1 LVRPSVLS
9 MLRRAAVWLGLERD
23 VAVMVAAVLLITA
36 GTQLWVKYMPKY
48 LQYLGAGV
56 AVIAFYGFLVQF
68 LGAFYQYPGGVLVD
82 RLGAKNALVVF
93 AAVSILG
100 YLLCLL
106 ADSWPLLL
114 AAVPLI
120 LVWDAMS
127 SPAVFTLIGD
137 VLGRR
142 RRAMGFSVQSILKRL
157 PIIVA
162 PPLGGYLI
170 ERLGFSGGMRVGFA
184 ASIVAAIAAIA
195 LQRRFYTPRAR
206 RAPGRAG
213 LLWLWGSMGAPLKRL
228 LVSDILART
237 AGYMVKVFIV
247 LYVLDVVGAAPLT
260 YGLLVSL
267 QMVASIASYLPAA
280 KLADIYGRR
289 PFVAATFTLFG
300 LFPLAFALVR
310 TPELLPLPFL
320 LAGLRE
326 IGEPARK
333 ALIVDLSGEEYRG
346 QVIGLYYLIRETLT
360 MGAPLVG
367 GALWA
372 LDPRL
377 TFYAAGLVGLASA
390 AIYLASTREK

>member
-1 LVRPSVLS
+1 
-9 MLRRAAVWLGLERD
+9 MLRRAAIWLGLERD
-23 VAVMVAAVLLITA
+23 IAVMVVAVFLITA

-48 LQYLGAGV
+48 LQYLGASV
-56 AVIAFYGFLVQF
+56 AVIAFYGFLTQF

-82 RLGAKNALVVF
+82 RLGAKNALIVF
-93 AAVSILG
+93 AAISILG
-100 YLLCLL
+100 YTLCLI
-106 ADSWPLLL
+106 ADSWLLLL
-114 AAVPLI
+114 AAIPLI

-127 SPAVFTLIGD
+127 SPAIFTLIGD
-137 VLGRR
+137 ALGRR

-170 ERLGFSGGMRVGFA
+170 ERLGFPGGMRVGFA
-184 ASIVAAIAAIA
+184 ASILAALAAIV
-195 LQRRFYTPRAR
+195 LQRRFYTPRTR
-206 RAPGRAG
+206 RAPRRAG
-213 LLWLWGSMGAPLKRL
+213 LRQLWGSMEKPLKRL

-247 LYVLDVVGAAPLT
+247 LYVLDIVGAPPLI

-267 QMVASIASYLPAA
+267 QIIASISSYLPAA

-289 PFVAATFTLFG
+289 PFVAATFTFFG
-300 LFPLAFALVR
+300 LFPLAFTIVR

-333 ALIVDLSGEEYRG
+333 ALIVDLAGEEYRG

-360 MGAPLVG
+360 MGAPLIG
-367 GALWA
+367 GALWII
-372 LDPRL
+372 DPRL
-377 TFYAAGLVGLASA
+377 AFYVAGATGLASA
-390 AIYLASTREK
+390 IFYIVSTREK